1 MSTAGCKERF
11 CEKYPL
17 GVFFNQKFTL
27 PLQIITNNWITVS
40 NNNDKNNGGFNSF
53 RDRHPVLVNS
63 ALMALALVAL
73 GYIALLF
80 IDVFT
85 SHGQQ
90 VQVPDVRNMPLEKAI
105 EILDDA
111 GLRWEISDS
120 TTFYENYQPGA
131 VIDQDPKAKSYIK
144 KIRIIY
150 LSVNAMHAPI
160 IPLPKL
166 VDLPGR
172 QGMATL
178 KAMGFKHVTMDSVAS
193 EMDGLILQVTVD
205 GHNVAPGNPVSVNS
219 QIKIT
224 VGDGSIVDLNPEQIL
239 DPELLDSIDE
249 ANYQDAQKN
258 YEEELKAAQARA
270 EQERKSQQSTEEKKD
285 KDKDKNKDKK
295 KEQDKGKN
303 KKSE

>member
-1 MSTAGCKERF
+1 MS
-11 CEKYPL
+11 
-17 GVFFNQKFTL
+17 
-27 PLQIITNNWITVS
+27 
-40 NNNDKNNGGFNSF
+40 GFDRF
-53 RDRHPVLVNS
+53 RDRHPILLNS
-63 ALMALALVAL
+63 ALMAVALVVL

-105 EILDDA
+105 DILEDA

-120 TTFYENYQPGA
+120 TTFYENYKPGT

-160 IPLPKL
+160 IALPKL
-166 VDLPGR
+166 VELPGR

-178 KAMGFKHVTMDSVAS
+178 KAMGFKNVTMDSIPS
-193 EMDGLILQVTVD
+193 EMGGLILEVSVD
-205 GHNVAPGNPVSVNS
+205 GHHVAPGTPVSVNA

-224 VGDGSIVDLNPEQIL
+224 VGDGSIVDLNPEQVI
-239 DPELLDSIDE
+239 DPSIMDSIDE
-249 ANYQDAQKN
+249 ANYKDAQET
-258 YEEELKAAQARA
+258 YEQEMKEAKARA
-270 EQERKSQQSTEEKKD
+270 EQERKAQSSEEKKD
-285 KDKDKNKDKK
+285 KKKDKDKEKDKK
-295 KEQDKGKN
+295 KEQDKSKKN
-303 KKSE
+303 

>member
-1 MSTAGCKERF
+1 MSNK
-11 CEKYPL
+11 
-17 GVFFNQKFTL
+17 ND
-27 PLQIITNNWITVS
+27 NNS
-40 NNNDKNNGGFNSF
+40 GGFNGF
-53 RDRHPVLVNS
+53 RERHPILVNS

-105 EILDDA
+105 TILEDA

-150 LSVNAMHAPI
+150 LNVNAMHAPI
-160 IPLPKL
+160 IPFPRL

-178 KAMGFKHVTMDSVAS
+178 KAHVTMDSVAS
-193 EMDGLILQVTVD
+193 EMDGLILQVSVD
-205 GHNVAPGNPVSVNS
+205 GHNVEPGKPVSVNS
-219 QIKIT
+219 QVKIT
-224 VGDGSIVDLNPEQIL
+224 VGDGSIVDLNPEQII
-239 DPELLDSIDE
+239 DPALMDSIDE

-270 EQERKSQQSTEEKKD
+270 EQERRNQQSSEEKKD
-285 KDKDKNKDKK
+285 QNKDKDKK
-295 KEQDKGKN
+295 KEKDKAKN
-303 KKSE
+303 N

>member
-1 MSTAGCKERF
+1 M
-11 CEKYPL
+11 
-17 GVFFNQKFTL
+17 
-27 PLQIITNNWITVS
+27 S
-40 NNNDKNNGGFNSF
+40 NNNDKNTGGFNRF
-53 RDRHPVLVNS
+53 RDRHPVLLNS
-63 ALMALALVAL
+63 ALMVLALVAL

-90 VQVPDVRNMPLEKAI
+90 VQVPDVRNLPFEKAVT
-105 EILDDA
+105 ILEDA

-120 TTFYENYQPGA
+120 TTFYENFPPGT

-150 LSVNAMHAPI
+150 LNVNAMHAPI

-178 KAMGFKHVTMDSVAS
+178 KAMGFKHVSMDSIPS
-193 EMDGLILQVTVD
+193 EMEGLILQVTVD
-205 GHNVAPGNPVSVNS
+205 GHTVAPGRPVSVNS

-224 VGDGSIVDLNPEQIL
+224 VGDGSIVDLNPEDVI
-239 DPELLDSIDE
+239 DPALMDSIDE
-249 ANYQDAQKN
+249 QNYQEAQKN
-258 YEEELKAAQARA
+258 YEEEMKARA
-270 EQERKSQQSTEEKKD
+270 ERERYEQSSQENKDQSKDKKKD
-285 KDKDKNKDKK
+285 KDKDQSKKDTKDKK
-295 KEQDKGKN
+295 KN
-303 KKSE
+303 N

>member
-1 MSTAGCKERF
+1 M
-11 CEKYPL
+11 
-17 GVFFNQKFTL
+17 V
-27 PLQIITNNWITVS
+27 
-40 NNNDKNNGGFNSF
+40 
-53 RDRHPVLVNS
+53 
-63 ALMALALVAL
+63 LALVAL

-90 VQVPDVRNMPLEKAI
+90 VQVPDVRNLPLEKAI

-120 TTFYENYQPGA
+120 TTFYENYKPGT

-150 LSVNAMHAPI
+150 LNVNAMHAPI
-160 IPLPKL
+160 IALPKL

-172 QGMATL
+172 QGVATL
-178 KAMGFKHVTMDSVAS
+178 KAMGYKNVTVDSIPS
-193 EMDGLILQVTVD
+193 EMEGLILQVTVD
-205 GHNVAPGNPVSVNS
+205 GHNVAPGTPVSVNS
-219 QIKIT
+219 KIKIT
-224 VGDGSIVDLNPEQIL
+224 VGDGSIVDLNPEQII
-239 DPELLDSIDE
+239 DPELMDSIDE

-270 EQERKSQQSTEEKKD
+270 EQERKAQAAEEKKEQKSD
-285 KDKDKNKDKK
+285 KDKDKK
-295 KEQDKGKN
+295 KEQE
-303 KKSE
+303 KKSDKDKKKN

>member
-1 MSTAGCKERF
+1 M
-11 CEKYPL
+11 
-17 GVFFNQKFTL
+17 
-27 PLQIITNNWITVS
+27 S
-40 NNNDKNNGGFNSF
+40 NNNDNNKSGFDRM
-53 RDRHPVLVNS
+53 RDRHPILVNS
-63 ALMALALVAL
+63 GLMVLALVAL

-90 VQVPDVRNMPLEKAI
+90 VQVPDVRNLPLEKAI
-105 EILDDA
+105 DILEDA

-120 TTFYENYQPGA
+120 TTFYENFKPGT

-150 LSVNAMHAPI
+150 LNVNAMHAPI
-160 IPLPKL
+160 IALPKL

-178 KAMGFKHVTMDSVAS
+178 KAMGFKHVTMDSIPS

-205 GHNVAPGNPVSVNS
+205 GHNVAPGKPVSVNS
-219 QIKIT
+219 KIKIT

-239 DPELLDSIDE
+239 DPALMDSIDE
-249 ANYQDAQKN
+249 ANYKDAQET
-258 YEEELKAAQARA
+258 YEQQLKEAKARA
-270 EQERKSQQSTEEKKD
+270 EQERKAKASEEKKD
-285 KDKDKNKDKK
+285 KDKDKEKK
-295 KEQDKGKN
+295 KEPDKAKKN
-303 KKSE
+303 

>member
-1 MSTAGCKERF
+1 M
-11 CEKYPL
+11 
-17 GVFFNQKFTL
+17 
-27 PLQIITNNWITVS
+27 S
-40 NNNDKNNGGFNSF
+40 NNNNNNSGGFNRF
-53 RDRHPVLVNS
+53 RERHPILVNS
-63 ALMALALVAL
+63 TLMALALVAL

-105 EILDDA
+105 DILENA

-120 TTFYENYQPGA
+120 TTFYENYQPGT

-150 LSVNAMHAPI
+150 LNVNAMHAPI

-166 VDLPGR
+166 VELPGR

-178 KAMGFKHVTMDSVAS
+178 KAMGYKNVTIDSIPS
-193 EMDGLILQVTVD
+193 EMGGLILQVTVD
-205 GHNVAPGNPVSVNS
+205 GHNVAPGTPVSVNS

-224 VGDGSIVDLNPEQIL
+224 VGDGSIVDLDPEQIL

-258 YEEELKAAQARA
+258 YEEEMKAAQARA
-270 EQERKSQQSTEEKKD
+270 EQERKAQTSEEKKD
-285 KDKDKNKDKK
+285 KDKDKKKDQDKKSSDKDKK
-295 KEQDKGKN
+295 KN
-303 KKSE
+303 N

>member
-1 MSTAGCKERF
+1 M
-11 CEKYPL
+11 
-17 GVFFNQKFTL
+17 
-27 PLQIITNNWITVS
+27 S
-40 NNNDKNNGGFNSF
+40 NNNDNNASGFDRF
-53 RDRHPVLVNS
+53 RDRHPILVNS
-63 ALMALALVAL
+63 TLMALALVAL

-105 EILDDA
+105 DILEDA

-120 TTFYENYQPGA
+120 STFYENYKPGT

-150 LSVNAMHAPI
+150 LNVNAMHAPI
-160 IPLPKL
+160 IPFPKL

-193 EMDGLILQVTVD
+193 QMDGLILQVSVD
-205 GHNVAPGNPVSVNS
+205 GHHVAPGNPVSVNA

-224 VGDGSIVDLNPEQIL
+224 VGDGSIVDLNPEQII
-239 DPELLDSIDE
+239 DPELMDSIDE
-249 ANYQDAQKN
+249 ANYQDAQKT
-258 YEEELKAAQARA
+258 YEEEMKAAQARA
-270 EQERKSQQSTEEKKD
+270 EQERKEQAAEENKSQNNRD
-285 KDKDKNKDKK
+285 KDKDKK
-295 KEQDKGKN
+295 KEQDKKKDQD
-303 KKSE
+303 KKSDKDKDKKKN

>member
-1 MSTAGCKERF
+1 M
-11 CEKYPL
+11 
-17 GVFFNQKFTL
+17 V
-27 PLQIITNNWITVS
+27 
-40 NNNDKNNGGFNSF
+40 
-53 RDRHPVLVNS
+53 
-63 ALMALALVAL
+63 LALVAL

-90 VQVPDVRNMPLEKAI
+90 VQVPDVRNLPLEKAI
-105 EILDDA
+105 DILEDA

-120 TTFYENYQPGA
+120 TTFYENFKPGT

-150 LSVNAMHAPI
+150 LNVNAMHAPI
-160 IPLPKL
+160 IALPKL

-178 KAMGFKHVTMDSVAS
+178 KAMGFKHVTMDSIPS

-205 GHNVAPGNPVSVNS
+205 GHNVAPGKPVSVNS
-219 QIKIT
+219 KIKIT

-239 DPELLDSIDE
+239 DPALMDSIDE
-249 ANYQDAQKN
+249 ANYKDAQET
-258 YEEELKAAQARA
+258 YEQQLKEAQARA
-270 EQERKSQQSTEEKKD
+270 EQERKAQAREEKKD
-285 KDKDKNKDKK
+285 KDKDKEKK
-295 KEQDKGKN
+295 KEPDKAKKN
-303 KKSE
+303 

>member
-1 MSTAGCKERF
+1 
-11 CEKYPL
+11 
-17 GVFFNQKFTL
+17 
-27 PLQIITNNWITVS
+27 VS

-53 RDRHPVLVNS
+53 RDRHPILVNS

-150 LSVNAMHAPI
+150 LNVNAMHAPI
-160 IPLPKL
+160 IQIPKL
-166 VDLPGR
+166 VELPGR

-178 KAMGFKHVTMDSVAS
+178 KAMGYKYVTMDSVES
-193 EMDGLILQVTVD
+193 QFGGMILEVTVD
-205 GHNVAPGNPVSVNS
+205 GHKVAPGTPVSVNS
-219 QIKIT
+219 KIKLT
-224 VGDGSIVDLNPEQIL
+224 VGDGSIVDLNPEQVL
-239 DPELLDSIDE
+239 DPEMMDAIDE
-249 ANYQDAQKN
+249 ENYLEAEENYQQ
-258 YEEELKAAQARA
+258 ELKAQQERA
-270 EQERKSQQSTEEKKD
+270 EKERKEKAEQDKKEQQNKNQNQKS
-285 KDKDKNKDKK
+285 DKDKNKDQSKNNKDNKDKK
-295 KEQDKGKN
+295 KN
-303 KKSE
+303 

>member
-1 MSTAGCKERF
+1 
-11 CEKYPL
+11 
-17 GVFFNQKFTL
+17 
-27 PLQIITNNWITVS
+27 VS
-40 NNNDKNNGGFNSF
+40 NNNDKNQGGFDRF
-53 RDRHPVLVNS
+53 RDRHPILVNS
-63 ALMALALVAL
+63 GLMALALVAL

-90 VQVPDVRNMPLEKAI
+90 VQVPDVRNLPLEKAI
-105 EILDDA
+105 DILEDA

-120 TTFYENYQPGA
+120 TTFYENYKPGT

-150 LSVNAMHAPI
+150 LNVNAMHAPI
-160 IPLPKL
+160 IALPKL

-178 KAMGFKHVTMDSVAS
+178 KAMGYKHVTIDSIPS
-193 EMDGLILQVTVD
+193 EMEGLILQVTVD
-205 GHNVAPGNPVSVNS
+205 GHNVAPGTPVSVNS

-224 VGDGSIVDLNPEQIL
+224 VGDGSIVDLNPEQII
-239 DPELLDSIDE
+239 DPELMDSIDE

-258 YEEELKAAQARA
+258 YEEEMKAAQARA
-270 EQERKSQQSTEEKKD
+270 EQERKSQTSEEKKD
-285 KDKDKNKDKK
+285 QNKDKK
-295 KEQDKGKN
+295 KDQDKKSDKDKKKN
-303 KKSE
+303 

>member
-1 MSTAGCKERF
+1 MS
-11 CEKYPL
+11 
-17 GVFFNQKFTL
+17 
-27 PLQIITNNWITVS
+27 
-40 NNNDKNNGGFNSF
+40 GFDRF
-53 RDRHPVLVNS
+53 RDRHPILLNS
-63 ALMALALVAL
+63 ALMVLALVAL

-90 VQVPDVRNMPLEKAI
+90 VQVPDVRNLPLEKAI
-105 EILDDA
+105 DILEDA

-120 TTFYENYQPGA
+120 TTFYENYKPGT

-150 LSVNAMHAPI
+150 LNVNAMHAPI
-160 IPLPKL
+160 IPLPRL

-205 GHNVAPGNPVSVNS
+205 GHHVAPGNPVSVNS

-224 VGDGSIVDLNPEQIL
+224 VGDGSIVDLNPEQII
-239 DPELLDSIDE
+239 DPALMDSIDE

-270 EQERKSQQSTEEKKD
+270 EQERKAQASEEKKDQNKDKKSD
-285 KDKDKNKDKK
+285 KDKDKKSDKDKDKK
-295 KEQDKGKN
+295 KSN
-303 KKSE
+303 

>member
-1 MSTAGCKERF
+1 MSNK
-11 CEKYPL
+11 
-17 GVFFNQKFTL
+17 ND
-27 PLQIITNNWITVS
+27 NNS
-40 NNNDKNNGGFNSF
+40 GGFNGF
-53 RDRHPVLVNS
+53 RERHPILVNS

-105 EILDDA
+105 TILEDA
-111 GLRWEISDS
+111 RLRWEISDS

-150 LSVNAMHAPI
+150 LNVNAMHAPI
-160 IPLPKL
+160 IPFPRL

-193 EMDGLILQVTVD
+193 EMDGLILQVSVD
-205 GHNVAPGNPVSVNS
+205 GHNVEPGKPVSVNS
-219 QIKIT
+219 QVKIT
-224 VGDGSIVDLNPEQIL
+224 VGDGSIVDLNPEQII
-239 DPELLDSIDE
+239 DPALMDSIDE

-270 EQERKSQQSTEEKKD
+270 EQERRNQQSSEEKKD
-285 KDKDKNKDKK
+285 QNKDKDKK
-295 KEQDKGKN
+295 KEKDKAKN
-303 KKSE
+303 N

>member
-1 MSTAGCKERF
+1 M
-11 CEKYPL
+11 
-17 GVFFNQKFTL
+17 
-27 PLQIITNNWITVS
+27 QIEPIKQRNVS
-40 NNNDKNNGGFNSF
+40 NSNDKNKSGFDRF
-53 RDRHPVLVNS
+53 RDRHPILLNS
-63 ALMALALVAL
+63 ALMALAFVAL

-90 VQVPDVRNMPLEKAI
+90 VQVPDVRNLPLEKAI
-105 EILDDA
+105 TILDDA

-120 TTFYENYQPGA
+120 TTFYENYPPGT

-150 LSVNAMHAPI
+150 LNVNAMHAPI

-178 KAMGFKHVTMDSVAS
+178 RAMGFKHVTVDSIAS
-193 EMDGLILQVTVD
+193 EMEGLILQVTVD
-205 GHNVAPGNPVSVNS
+205 GHNVAPGKPVSVNS

-224 VGDGSIVDLNPEQIL
+224 VGDGSIVDLNPEQVI
-239 DPELLDSIDE
+239 DPALMDSIDE
-249 ANYQDAQKN
+249 ENYQEA
-258 YEEELKAAQARA
+258 LKAAQARA
-270 EQERKSQQSTEEKKD
+270 EQERKAQSSEEKKD
-285 KDKDKNKDKK
+285 KDKKDKDKK
-295 KEQDKGKN
+295 KESDKTKKN
-303 KKSE
+303 

>member
-1 MSTAGCKERF
+1 MSNSK
-11 CEKYPL
+11 
-17 GVFFNQKFTL
+17 
-27 PLQIITNNWITVS
+27 NN
-40 NNNDKNNGGFNSF
+40 NNGGFNRF
-53 RDRHPVLVNS
+53 RDRHPILVNS

-90 VQVPDVRNMPLEKAI
+90 VQVPDVRNLPLEKAI
-105 EILDDA
+105 DILEDA

-120 TTFYENYQPGA
+120 TTFYENYKPGT

-150 LSVNAMHAPI
+150 LNVNAMHAPI

-178 KAMGFKHVTMDSVAS
+178 RAMGYKHVEMDSIPS
-193 EMDGLILQVTVD
+193 EMEGLILEVSVD
-205 GHNVAPGNPVSVNS
+205 GHKVAPGTPVSVNS
-219 QIKIT
+219 KIKIT
-224 VGDGSIVDLNPEQIL
+224 VGDGSIVDLNPEQII
-239 DPELLDSIDE
+239 DPALMDSIDE
-249 ANYQDAQKN
+249 ANYQDAQKD
-258 YEEELKAAQARA
+258 YEEEMKRV
-270 EQERKSQQSTEEKKD
+270 EQERKSQQSAEEKKD
-285 KDKDKNKDKK
+285 KDKKKDEEKKSSDKDKK
-295 KEQDKGKN
+295 KGN
-303 KKSE
+303 

>member
-1 MSTAGCKERF
+1 M
-11 CEKYPL
+11 
-17 GVFFNQKFTL
+17 
-27 PLQIITNNWITVS
+27 S
-40 NNNDKNNGGFNSF
+40 NNNDNNKSGFDRM
-53 RDRHPVLVNS
+53 RDRHPILVNS
-63 ALMALALVAL
+63 GLMVLALVAL

-90 VQVPDVRNMPLEKAI
+90 VQVPDVRNLPLEKAI
-105 EILDDA
+105 DILEDA

-120 TTFYENYQPGA
+120 TTFYENFKPGI

-150 LSVNAMHAPI
+150 LNVNAMHAPI
-160 IPLPKL
+160 IALPKL

-178 KAMGFKHVTMDSVAS
+178 KAMGFKHVTMDSIPS

-205 GHNVAPGNPVSVNS
+205 GHNVAPGKPVSVNS
-219 QIKIT
+219 KIKIT

-239 DPELLDSIDE
+239 DPALMDSIDE
-249 ANYQDAQKN
+249 ANYKDAQET
-258 YEEELKAAQARA
+258 YEQQLKEAQARA
-270 EQERKSQQSTEEKKD
+270 EQERKAQASEEKKD
-285 KDKDKNKDKK
+285 KDKDKEKK
-295 KEQDKGKN
+295 KEPDKAKKN
-303 KKSE
+303 

>member
-1 MSTAGCKERF
+1 M
-11 CEKYPL
+11 
-17 GVFFNQKFTL
+17 
-27 PLQIITNNWITVS
+27 S
-40 NNNDKNNGGFNSF
+40 NNNDNNTGGFTRF
-53 RDRHPVLVNS
+53 RDRHPILVNS
-63 ALMALALVAL
+63 VLMALALVAL

-120 TTFYENYQPGA
+120 TTFYENYKPGT

-172 QGMATL
+172 QGAAML
-178 KAMGFKHVTMDSVAS
+178 KAMGYKHVDIDSVPS
-193 EMDGLILQVTVD
+193 EMGGLILQVTVN
-205 GHNVAPGNPVSVNS
+205 GHNVAPNTPVSVNS
-219 QIKIT
+219 QIKII
-224 VGDGSIVDLNPEQIL
+224 VGDGSIVDLNPEQVI
-239 DPELLDSIDE
+239 DPALMDSIDE
-249 ANYQDAQKN
+249 ANYKDAQET
-258 YEEELKAAQARA
+258 YEQEMKEAQARA
-270 EQERKSQQSTEEKKD
+270 EQERRNQESQEKRDTKKDEKKSD
-285 KDKDKNKDKK
+285 KDKK
-295 KEQDKGKN
+295 KDQDKKASDKDKKKN
-303 KKSE
+303 

>member
-1 MSTAGCKERF
+1 M
-11 CEKYPL
+11 
-17 GVFFNQKFTL
+17 
-27 PLQIITNNWITVS
+27 S
-40 NNNDKNNGGFNSF
+40 NNNDNNTGGFTRF
-53 RDRHPVLVNS
+53 RDRHPILVNS
-63 ALMALALVAL
+63 VLMALALVAL

-120 TTFYENYQPGA
+120 TTFYENYKPGT

-172 QGMATL
+172 QGAAML
-178 KAMGFKHVTMDSVAS
+178 KAMGYKHVTMDSIPS
-193 EMDGLILQVTVD
+193 EMSGLILQVTVD
-205 GHNVAPGNPVSVNS
+205 GHNVAPGTPVSVNS
-219 QIKIT
+219 KIKIT
-224 VGDGSIVDLNPEQIL
+224 VGDGSIVDLNPEQII
-239 DPELLDSIDE
+239 DPELMDSIDE

-270 EQERKSQQSTEEKKD
+270 EQERKAQANEEKKAQKSD
-285 KDKDKNKDKK
+285 KDKK
-295 KEQDKGKN
+295 KEQDKKSDKDKKKN
-303 KKSE
+303 

>member
-1 MSTAGCKERF
+1 MSNK
-11 CEKYPL
+11 
-17 GVFFNQKFTL
+17 ND
-27 PLQIITNNWITVS
+27 NN
-40 NNNDKNNGGFNSF
+40 KGGFNGF
-53 RDRHPVLVNS
+53 RERHPIIVNS

-73 GYIALLF
+73 CYIALLF

-105 EILDDA
+105 NILEDA

-150 LSVNAMHAPI
+150 LNVNAMHAPI
-160 IPLPKL
+160 IPFPKL

-205 GHNVAPGNPVSVNS
+205 GHNVEPGRPVSVNS
-219 QIKIT
+219 QVKIT
-224 VGDGSIVDLNPEQIL
+224 VGDGSIVDLNPEQII
-239 DPELLDSIDE
+239 DPALMDSIDE
-249 ANYQDAQKN
+249 ANYQDAQKD
-258 YEEELKAAQARA
+258 YEEEMKRV
-270 EQERKSQQSTEEKKD
+270 EQERRNQQAAEEKKDQNKD
-285 KDKDKNKDKK
+285 KDKDKK
-295 KEQDKGKN
+295 KEPDKN
-303 KKSE
+303 KTK

>member
-1 MSTAGCKERF
+1 MSK
-11 CEKYPL
+11 
-17 GVFFNQKFTL
+17 
-27 PLQIITNNWITVS
+27 
-40 NNNDKNNGGFNSF
+40 NNNNNKSGFDSF
-53 RDRHPVLVNS
+53 RDRHPILIHS
-63 ALMALALVAL
+63 ALIVAALIAL

-120 TTFYENYQPGA
+120 STFHENYKPGT

-150 LSVNAMHAPI
+150 LNVNAMHAPI

-172 QGMATL
+172 QGVAML
-178 KAMGFKHVTMDSVAS
+178 KAMGFKHVDLDSVPS
-193 EMDGLILQVTVD
+193 EMGGLILQVTVD
-205 GHNVAPGNPVSVNS
+205 GHNVAPNTAVSVNS
-219 QIKIT
+219 QIKII
-224 VGDGSIVDLNPEQIL
+224 VGDGSIVDLNPEQVI
-239 DPELLDSIDE
+239 DPELMDSIDE
-249 ANYQDAQKN
+249 ANYKDAQDT
-258 YEEELKAAQARA
+258 YEQELKEAQARA
-270 EQERKSQQSTEEKKD
+270 EQERKNQAAQENRDTNKD
-285 KDKDKNKDKK
+285 KDKKSDKDKK
-295 KEQDKGKN
+295 KEQDKKSSDKDKKKN
-303 KKSE
+303 